1 MKRWNLLDFII
12 EMIKLS
18 RFIRWEI
25 FCKGNNFKHLCKH
38 VVKLLEGNLE
48 MHKHGATTIH
58 EGNLERM
65 HKEEGVKK

>member
-12 EMIKLS
+12 EMTKLS
-18 RFIRWEI
+18 RFSMREI

-38 VVKLLEGNLE
+38 VIKLLEGNLE
-48 MHKHGATTIH
+48 MHKHGARTIH

-65 HKEEGVKK
+65 HKDNGTKK